1 MDRSQK
7 IRAASISAAGHAKEH
22 RKLAVR
28 AYMNELIPTEAVIE
42 SQIVEAFTRARLE
55 MAQYETALAR
65 FDIDFVVGKEVQKL
79 LKEVN

>member
-1 MDRSQK
+1 
-7 IRAASISAAGHAKEH
+7 
-22 RKLAVR
+22 
-28 AYMNELIPTEAVIE
+28 
-42 SQIVEAFTRARLE
+42 